1 MTEFNSQAYLKTAQL
16 TESIK
21 MQTSM
26 REGMNLQREGINQ
39 MRAASR
45 QDKERITDLEERIAE
60 AEAALAKANALVDDW
75 SAAMEAWKD
84 LAVTL
89 REEIKACPNQEA
101 HKFGKDFDARNKRL
115 TEKEDAGRKKRG
127 LKPKYSESK

>member
-1 MTEFNSQAYLKTAQL
+1 MTDFNSQAYLKTAQL

-60 AEAALAKANALVDDW
+60 AERALAYANSVILDW
-75 SAAMEAWKD
+75 QSSMEAWKD
-84 LAVTL
+84 LAVAL

-101 HKFGKDFDARNKRL
+101 HKFGKDHPAVVKHFV
-115 TEKEDAGRKKRG
+115 TKETSERAKRG
-127 LKPKYSESK
+127 LKPKQYD